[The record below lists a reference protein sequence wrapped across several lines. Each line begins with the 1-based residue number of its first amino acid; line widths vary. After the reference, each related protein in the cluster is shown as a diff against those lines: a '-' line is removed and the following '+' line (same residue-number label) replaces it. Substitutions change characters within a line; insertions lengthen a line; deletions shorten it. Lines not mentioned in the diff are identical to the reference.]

1 MEPADRSLLEVAA
14 AVVANRT
21 GSVPDVD
28 AGSGLV
34 RVPVADAAV
43 LPAIIREL
51 DEARVELAEFTLR
64 KASLDEVFLALTG
77 SQPGPGDEIAE
88 LERSFR

>member
-1 MEPADRSLLEVAA
+1 
-14 AVVANRT
+14 
-21 GSVPDVD
+21 
-28 AGSGLV
+28 
-34 RVPVADAAV
+34 V

-77 SQPGPGDEIAE
+77 APPTPGDEAPAP
-88 LERSFR
+88 ERSSR

>member
-1 MEPADRSLLEVAA
+1 
-14 AVVANRT
+14 T
-21 GSVPDVD
+21 D
-28 AGSGLV
+28 AESGLV

-77 SQPGPGDEIAE
+77 HQATPGGQIAADGEIAAGDEIAE
-88 LERSFR
+88 LERSSR